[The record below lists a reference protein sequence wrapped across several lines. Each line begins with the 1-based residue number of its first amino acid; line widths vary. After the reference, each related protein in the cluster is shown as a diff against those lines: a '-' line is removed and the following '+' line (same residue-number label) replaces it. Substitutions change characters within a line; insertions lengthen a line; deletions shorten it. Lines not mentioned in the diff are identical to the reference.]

1 MHDILDCMNRT
12 KRKARAHSTIQTVQ
26 SMTANGVMIK
36 RMEME
41 LTLIQMEIHTQVS
54 FFIEFHFGTNSET
67 RWTLIEKLKVNGKMT
82 NDMAKVNTRPGEC
95 PDLNK

>member
-54 FFIEFHFGTNSET
+54 FIFLFILTDK
-67 RWTLIEKLKVNGKMT
+67 RKVNGKMT
-82 NDMAKVNTRPGEC
+82 NDMAKVNTRPGKC
-95 PDLNK
+95 SY